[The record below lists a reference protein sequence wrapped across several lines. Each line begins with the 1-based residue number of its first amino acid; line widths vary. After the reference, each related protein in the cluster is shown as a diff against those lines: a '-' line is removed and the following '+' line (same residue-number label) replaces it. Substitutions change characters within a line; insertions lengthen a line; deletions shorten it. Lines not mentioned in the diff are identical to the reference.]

1 MSGGK
6 ELNAPAGRMAIPL
19 MRHQRLALAWMLHRE
34 RTAANPRGG
43 ILADDQGLGK
53 TVSTIALIVT
63 NQSGDDVADDGF
75 EDLDS
80 DEEDAGA
87 EATANAAAPVNGNQD
102 ASAANAESSAACTPS
117 KAPATS
123 NGGSLTRDPQG
134 SASTPDAV
142 PCADAPHTS
151 AQAASA
157 ATVNQQQTSTT
168 GRQHAASN
176 FQPAANSVSHVPAHG
191 VPNGTAKQAAANSHK
206 HSELHSP
213 PAGQA
218 QDTANT
224 AGLPEGG
231 TLIVCPTAVLSQWAR
246 ELEAKVAPPA
256 GKTALSCNIGRIL
269 LLSSLCKC
277 LLLTRSWHA
286 LGMNTAGQ
294 CASLPGTACGL
305 ITEGYHCV
313 VQYVSP
319 C

>member
-6 ELNAPAGRMAIPL
+6 ELNVPAGRLAIPL

-63 NQSGDDVADDGF
+63 NQSGDDVADEGF
-75 EDLDS
+75 EDVDS

-87 EATANAAAPVNGNQD
+87 EATANAAVLVNADQD
-102 ASAANAESSAACTPS
+102 ASAANAESGAACSTCEALS
-117 KAPATS
+117 APATS
-123 NGGSLTRDPQG
+123 NDGSLTHDPQG
-134 SASTPDAV
+134 SASMPGAS

-157 ATVNQQQTSTT
+157 ATDNQQQTSTRR
-168 GRQHAASN
+168 GSQHAAN
-176 FQPAANSVSHVPAHG
+176 NLQPAANYVSHVPAND
-191 VPNGTAKQAAANSHK
+191 VPNGTAKQGAAISHK
-206 HSELHSP
+206 RSELHSP

-231 TLIVCPTAVLSQWAR
+231 TLIVCPTAVLNQWAR

-256 GKTALSCNIGRIL
+256 GKTAPSSYRLCAFALKLAQVELLGRI
-269 LLSSLCKC
+269 
-277 LLLTRSWHA
+277 
-286 LGMNTAGQ
+286 
-294 CASLPGTACGL
+294 AC
-305 ITEGYHCV
+305 
-313 VQYVSP
+313 S
-319 C
+319 

>member
-6 ELNAPAGRMAIPL
+6 EVNVAAGRMAIPL

-63 NQSGDDVADDGF
+63 NQPGDDVADEGF

-102 ASAANAESSAACTPS
+102 ASAANAEIGAACAPS
-117 KAPATS
+117 GAPATS
-123 NGGSLTRDPQG
+123 NGGSLTCAPQG

-142 PCADAPHTS
+142 PCADASHTS

-157 ATVNQQQTSTT
+157 ATDNQQQTSTR
-168 GRQHAASN
+168 GSQHAAN
-176 FQPAANSVSHVPAHG
+176 NVHPAANSVSHVPANG
-191 VPNGTAKQAAANSHK
+191 VPSGTAKHAAASSHK
-206 HSELHSP
+206 RSELHSP

-256 GKTALSCNIGRIL
+256 GKTALSCIIGHIL
-269 LLSSLCKC
+269 LLSSLCESNALDM
-277 LLLTRSWHA
+277 LLA
-286 LGMNTAGQ
+286 LAINTAGQ
-294 CASLPGTACGL
+294 CAWTG
-305 ITEGYHCV
+305 
-313 VQYVSP
+313 
-319 C
+319 

>member
-1 MSGGK
+1 M
-6 ELNAPAGRMAIPL
+6 
-19 MRHQRLALAWMLHRE
+19 
-34 RTAANPRGG
+34 
-43 ILADDQGLGK
+43 
-53 TVSTIALIVT
+53 
-63 NQSGDDVADDGF
+63 ADDGF

-117 KAPATS
+117 EAPATS
-123 NGGSLTRDPQG
+123 NGGSLTRDLQG

-168 GRQHAASN
+168 GRQHTASN
-176 FQPAANSVSHVPAHG
+176 FQPAANSVSHAPAHG

-206 HSELHSP
+206 RSELHSP
-213 PAGQA
+213 LAGQA

-277 LLLTRSWHA
+277 LLLTCSWHA

-305 ITEGYHCV
+305 ITEGYRRV

>member
-6 ELNAPAGRMAIPL
+6 ELNVPAGRMAIPL

-63 NQSGDDVADDGF
+63 NQSGDDVADEGF
-75 EDLDS
+75 DDLDS

-87 EATANAAAPVNGNQD
+87 DAAANAAAAVIADQD
-102 ASAANAESSAACTPS
+102 ASAAKAESGAACSTS
-117 KAPATS
+117 QALSAPAIS
-123 NGGSLTRDPQG
+123 NSGSLTRVPQG
-134 SASTPDAV
+134 SASMPDAI
-142 PCADAPHTS
+142 PCADALQPS

-157 ATVNQQQTSTT
+157 ATDNQQQTSRRGT
-168 GRQHAASN
+168 QHAANN
-176 FQPAANSVSHVPAHG
+176 FQPAVNSVILVPANG
-191 VPNGTAKQAAANSHK
+191 VSHGTAKQAAANSHK
-206 HSELHSP
+206 RSEPHSP
-213 PAGQA
+213 LGQA

-256 GKTALSCNIGRIL
+256 GKTALSCNTGYNL
-269 LLSSLCKC
+269 LLSSLRKFNFSDI
-277 LLLTRSWHA
+277 LLAIDVLLAFTPQD
-286 LGMNTAGQ
+286 N
-294 CASLPGTACGL
+294 
-305 ITEGYHCV
+305 V
-313 VQYVSP
+313 P
-319 C
+319 CHS

>member
-6 ELNAPAGRMAIPL
+6 ELNVPAGRMAIPL

-63 NQSGDDVADDGF
+63 NQSGDDVADEGF

-80 DEEDAGA
+80 EEEDAGA
-87 EATANAAAPVNGNQD
+87 EATANAAVLVNANQD
-102 ASAANAESSAACTPS
+102 ASAANTENGAACAPS
-117 KAPATS
+117 EATATS

-157 ATVNQQQTSTT
+157 ATDNQQQTSTR
-168 GRQHAASN
+168 GSQHAVN
-176 FQPAANSVSHVPAHG
+176 NVQPAANSISHVPANG

-206 HSELHSP
+206 RSELLSP

-224 AGLPEGG
+224 AGLPQGG

-256 GKTALSCNIGRIL
+256 GKTALLCITGHIL
-269 LLSSLCKC
+269 LLSSLCKSNSLHM
-277 LLLTRSWHA
+277 LLA
-286 LGMNTAGQ
+286 LDVLLA
-294 CASLPGTACGL
+294 
-305 ITEGYHCV
+305 
-313 VQYVSP
+313 
-319 C
+319 

>member
-6 ELNAPAGRMAIPL
+6 ELNVPAGRMAIPL

-63 NQSGDDVADDGF
+63 NQSGDDVADEGF

-87 EATANAAAPVNGNQD
+87 DDTANAAAPVNAHQD
-102 ASAANAESSAACTPS
+102 ASAANAESGAACS
-117 KAPATS
+117 TS
-123 NGGSLTRDPQG
+123 QAVSASAIANGGSLTRNPQG
-134 SASTPDAV
+134 SASMPDAI

-157 ATVNQQQTSTT
+157 TIDSQQQTSTR
-168 GRQHAASN
+168 GSQHAVNN
-176 FQPAANSVSHVPAHG
+176 FQAAANSVSHVPANG
-191 VPNGTAKQAAANSHK
+191 VPTGSAKQAASDSHK
-206 HSELHSP
+206 HSGLHSP
-213 PAGQA
+213 PGQS
-218 QDTANT
+218 QDTGNT

-256 GKTALSCNIGRIL
+256 GKTALSCNTDHIL
-269 LLSSLCKC
+269 LLSSLCKSSAPNV
-277 LLLTRSWHA
+277 LLALDVLLT
-286 LGMNTAGQ
+286 
-294 CASLPGTACGL
+294 
-305 ITEGYHCV
+305 
-313 VQYVSP
+313 
-319 C
+319 